1 MLGLGGIAA
10 YVFFYLPQR
19 VEAPVQVRTVDSA
32 IEDRARKESAPDIEA
47 PFEAAELARAR
58 KQAKD
63 QLAEFVELE
72 LGLVERMNVGVW
84 GAAELAQVK
93 GRASA
98 ADQMFDERRYQEALD
113 EYAAATEDLVAL
125 EAKGDALFQADV
137 AEGQVALEK
146 LDHPHAV
153 AAFER
158 ALAVRPQHPGATA
171 GAERASKLPK
181 VIELLRESD
190 RAALRGDYGAAE
202 EYLGRVR
209 ALDPDTTGLAE
220 RTVEIA
226 ATRASERRKATLSE
240 GFKALGR
247 SEHDRALAAFNRVL
261 EGDPNDADALAGVQQ
276 AKQARL
282 LARIDALRDAAGRQ
296 EREDRWTDALA
307 TYDAALGLDPTLRF
321 ARDGKARIGARLA
334 LLEAMTRFVDDPGLL
349 SAADEFSA
357 AKEVLAQAGAE
368 TAAGARFE
376 TQVVALRA
384 IVQRSSVP
392 VPLVI
397 VSDNATEV
405 VIHKVGVIGTFA
417 RRELMLRPGRYVIVG
432 SQNGCRDVRE
442 EIILA
447 PDTAPVDI
455 RCVERI

>member
-1 MLGLGGIAA
+1 MLGLGAVAA

-32 IEDRARKESAPDIEA
+32 VEDRARKESAPDIVA

-58 KQAKD
+58 KQAQD
-63 QLAEFVELE
+63 QLAEFVEHE
-72 LGLVERMNVGVW
+72 LRLVQQMNVGVW

-98 ADQMFDERRYQEALD
+98 ADQMFAERRYQEALD

-125 EAKGDALFQADV
+125 EAKGDAVFQADV
-137 AEGQVALEK
+137 AQGKVALEK

-158 ALAVRPQHPGATA
+158 ALAVRPQDPGATT
-171 GAERASKLPK
+171 GAERASRLPK

-190 RAALRGDYGAAE
+190 RAALRGDYAAAE

-209 ALDPDTTGLAE
+209 ALDPDTTGLTE

-247 SEHDRALAAFNRVL
+247 REHDRALAAFNRVL
-261 EGDPNDADALAGVQQ
+261 EGDPNDGDALAGVQQ
-276 AKQARL
+276 AKQAKL
-282 LARIDALRDAAGRQ
+282 LARIDALRDAARRQ
-296 EREDRWTDALA
+296 EREDRWTEALA
-307 TYDAALGLDPTLRF
+307 TYDDALGLDPTLRF

-349 SAADEFSA
+349 SAADEFST
-357 AKEVLAQAGAE
+357 AKDVLAQASAE
-368 TAAGARFE
+368 TVAGPRFE
-376 TQVVALRA
+376 TQVAALRA
-384 IVQRSSVP
+384 IVERSSVP

-432 SQNGCRDVRE
+432 SQDGCRDVRE